1 MPNQEFLRLE
11 EKIRDNLA
19 DINHKIS
26 CAVKVSGRSA
36 DEISILAISK
46 RQPVEVIGAAYHCGL
61 RAFGESYVQEALEK
75 MRYFC
80 DFAGMRWEMV
90 GHVQSRKASQVAEN
104 FHVLHS
110 LDSLKLANLLSQF
123 RPKSMAPLEV
133 FLQVNI
139 GDESSKTGFAA
150 KDETDWQN
158 LVLVVKQVLQ
168 LKGLNLVGLMAMPPL
183 FADPQDSRPYFVKLR
198 QLKDYLNDQVNKAAL
213 TQLSAGTSADFQI
226 AIEEG
231 ATVIRIGERLLGP
244 RKLTE

>member
-90 GHVQSRKASQVAEN
+90 GHVQSRKPA
-104 FHVLHS
+104 
-110 LDSLKLANLLSQF
+110 
-123 RPKSMAPLEV
+123 R
-133 FLQVNI
+133 
-139 GDESSKTGFAA
+139 
-150 KDETDWQN
+150 
-158 LVLVVKQVLQ
+158 
-168 LKGLNLVGLMAMPPL
+168 
-183 FADPQDSRPYFVKLR
+183 
-198 QLKDYLNDQVNKAAL
+198 
-213 TQLSAGTSADFQI
+213 
-226 AIEEG
+226 
-231 ATVIRIGERLLGP
+231 
-244 RKLTE
+244 